1 MKALGGILSILLLV
15 FVIRFLF
22 GAEMVMAFGGIF
34 TILLIVFVIL
44 FFLRTFET
52 PKRQMNRKI
61 TYVVF
66 SAYVVILLVGTITV
80 GVMDKASSA
89 ESPRKLSTAEVD
101 RMDLDLFNKINN
113 KEFSS
118 IDPSHILES
127 QKHQTGETLRLTRA
141 THDRFDELPSIY
153 IERKSENDGTIEET
167 VYKPLLIIND
177 LDFSDR
183 LHYTLPDW
191 QQDEVIFRSP
201 PATEI
206 VFTSYRDAYLLSQFT
221 QNRHE
226 NRSSFSSI
234 SRQIIIHLLVPAST
248 EIEADD
254 SLIIT
259 YLDK

>member
-1 MKALGGILSILLLV
+1 MKALVGILSILLLV

-44 FFLRTFET
+44 FFLRTFKT
-52 PKRQMNRKI
+52 SKRQMNRKI

-66 SAYVVILLVGTITV
+66 STYVVILLVATITV
-80 GVMDKASSA
+80 GVMDKASST
-89 ESPRKLSTAEVD
+89 ESPRQLSSAEANSID
-101 RMDLDLFNKINN
+101 QALFDKILN

-118 IDPSHILES
+118 IDPSLILES
-127 QKHQTGETLRLTRA
+127 RTHQTGETLRLTRA
-141 THDRFDELPSIY
+141 THDRFDELPFIY

-167 VYKPLLIIND
+167 LYKPLLIIND

-183 LHYTLPDW
+183 LRYALPDW
-191 QQDEVIFRSP
+191 NQDEVIFRSP

-206 VFTSYRDAYLLSQFT
+206 VFTSYRDAFLLSQFT
-221 QNRHE
+221 QNRLE
-226 NRSSFSSI
+226 SRGSFGSI
-234 SRQIIIHLLVPAST
+234 SRQIIVHLLVPASM

-254 SLIIT
+254 SLMIT
-259 YLDK
+259 YLEE

>member
-1 MKALGGILSILLLV
+1 MKALVGILSILLLV

-44 FFLRTFET
+44 FFLRTFKT
-52 PKRQMNRKI
+52 SKRQMNRKI

-66 SAYVVILLVGTITV
+66 SAYVVILLVATITV
-80 GVMDKASSA
+80 GVMDKASST
-89 ESPRKLSTAEVD
+89 ESPRQLSSAKADQDSE
-101 RMDLDLFNKINN
+101 LFNKIRN

-118 IDPSHILES
+118 IDPSLILES
-127 QKHQTGETLRLTRA
+127 RTHQTGETLRLTRA
-141 THDRFDELPSIY
+141 THDRFDELPFIY
-153 IERKSENDGTIEET
+153 IERKSENDGMIEET

-183 LHYTLPDW
+183 LRYALPDW
-191 QQDEVIFRSP
+191 HQDEVIFRSP

-226 NRSSFSSI
+226 NRNSFGSI

-254 SLIIT
+254 SLMIT
-259 YLDK
+259 YLEE